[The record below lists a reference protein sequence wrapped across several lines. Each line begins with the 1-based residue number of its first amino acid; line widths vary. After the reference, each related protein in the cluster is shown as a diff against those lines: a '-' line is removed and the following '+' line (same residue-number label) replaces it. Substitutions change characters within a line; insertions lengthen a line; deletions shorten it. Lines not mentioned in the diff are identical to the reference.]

1 MTADTGDAVVLGQ
14 PLVVKQL
21 VAQRD
26 LARVEFAVERQGLDR
41 LVQLGVDARRSQRGN
56 RGHGQ
61 PAPGALQP
69 GWARRAPWDA
79 GGWRVKGGHI
89 ERTNGGVSQA

>member
-26 LARVEFAVERQGLDR
+26 LARVELAVERQGLDR
-41 LVQLGVDARRSQRGN
+41 LVQLGVGAGDDQQGA
-56 RGHGQ
+56 GQ
-61 PAPGALQP
+61 CRQPTEGQLPGAGAHSAL
-69 GWARRAPWDA
+69 RKR
-79 GGWRVKGGHI
+79 
-89 ERTNGGVSQA
+89 